1 MQIDTKK
8 GLSIQIIEKTK
19 AFGACAAGIA
29 DVEALKQSPSHLIYP
44 QIGGYKSFL
53 DNEVP
58 RDAGEVLWPPYARSA
73 IVVAVEHPEDKPEL
87 DWWQK
92 GLKGGT
98 PGNQMLIT
106 IISRL
111 IEWLVRE
118 TGCEAQGLPYYI
130 VQGGIFL
137 KDAAVMAGLGC
148 IGKNNMLVTPEY
160 GPRVRL
166 RAALLDINL
175 PGTGPSDFDPCPQ
188 CNMPC
193 RTVCPQKA
201 FRKKIQIDNPLGVNE
216 LPARTG
222 VYSRPLCKNQME
234 LDRENASFTQDENQ
248 DRAEKAVK
256 CCRLCETACPVGKK

>member
-1 MQIDTKK
+1 MQIDPKN
-8 GLSIQIIEKTK
+8 GLNSQIIEI
-19 AFGACAAGIA
+19 ARELGSCAAGIA
-29 DVEALKQSPSHLIYP
+29 DAEALKQSPSHLIYP

-53 DNEVP
+53 NDEVP
-58 RDAGEVLWPPYARSA
+58 RDSGNVLWPEYARSA
-73 IVVAVEHPEDKPEL
+73 IVVAVEHPENKPEL

-98 PGNQMLIT
+98 PGNQILIN

-111 IEWLVRE
+111 IEWLEKE
-118 TGCEAQGLPYYI
+118 TGCEAKGLPYYI
-130 VQGGIFL
+130 VKGGIFL

-148 IGKNNMLVTPEY
+148 IGKNNLLVTPEF
-160 GPRVRL
+160 GSRVRL
-166 RAALLDINL
+166 RAALLDLKL
-175 PGTGPSDFDPCPQ
+175 PATGPSGFDPCPE
-188 CNMPC
+188 CNTPC

-201 FRKKIQIDNPLGVNE
+201 FQKKIQIDNPLGVND
-216 LPARTG
+216 LPGRTG

-234 LDRENASFTQDENQ
+234 LDRENAGISQDENN